1 MIEILGNAMKYLN
14 ENPGMGIL
22 IAGVAVLVTIIG
34 WFINKQSKGSKSNEA
49 NVKNVKE
56 SNVTIDQKN

>member
-1 MIEILGNAMKYLN
+1 MIEFIGKAIKYLN
-14 ENPGMGIL
+14 ENPGVGII
-22 IAGVAVLVTIIG
+22 IAVVAVLITIIG
-34 WFINKQSKGSKSNEA
+34 WFIKKHPKASKSNKA

>member
-1 MIEILGNAMKYLN
+1 MIETIGKVIKYLN
-14 ENPGMGIL
+14 ENPGVDII
-22 IAGVAVLVTIIG
+22 IAGVAVLLTIIG
-34 WFINKQSKGSKSNEA
+34 WFIKKHSKASKSNEA

>member
-1 MIEILGNAMKYLN
+1 MIEIIGKAIKYLN
-14 ENPGMGIL
+14 ENPGVGIL
-22 IAGVAVLVTIIG
+22 ITGVAVLVTIAG
-34 WFINKQSKGSKSNEA
+34 WFIKKHLKVSKSNEA

>member
-1 MIEILGNAMKYLN
+1 MIEFIGKAIKYLN
-14 ENPGMGIL
+14 ENSGVGII
-22 IAGVAVLVTIIG
+22 IAVVAVLITIIG
-34 WFINKQSKGSKSNEA
+34 LFIKRQTKASKSNEA

>member
-1 MIEILGNAMKYLN
+1 MIEFIGKAMKYLN
-14 ENPGMGIL
+14 ENPGVGIL
-22 IAGVAVLVTIIG
+22 IAGIAVLATIVG
-34 WFINKQSKGSKSNEA
+34 WFIKKHPKVSKSNEA

>member
-1 MIEILGNAMKYLN
+1 MIENLDKAIKYLN
-14 ENPGMGIL
+14 ENPGVGIF

-34 WFINKQSKGSKSNEA
+34 LFIKKHSKTSKSNEA
-49 NVKNVKE
+49 HVKNVKE

>member
-1 MIEILGNAMKYLN
+1 MIEFIGKIIKYLN
-14 ENPGMGIL
+14 ENPGVGIA
-22 IAGVAVLVTIIG
+22 IAGIAVIITIVG
-34 WFINKQSKGSKSNEA
+34 WFIKKRPKASKSNEA